1 MPEENHHWYMVTV
14 IGKDRPGIVARLSTA
29 LYEQGCHLGEASMMR
44 LGGNFTIMLMA
55 RCPENYPDLSARLNM
70 AMASLELHIHCD
82 RICGELHQ
90 HREPDVRINV
100 YGADR
105 AGIVARVTSI
115 LAAAGLDILNL
126 ESDVAGNEL
135 APIYLMRIEGC
146 ATQGIDALHSALSTI
161 DPTEIA
167 ITITAIQTV
176 FG

>member
-1 MPEENHHWYMVTV
+1 MVTV
-14 IGKDRPGIVARLSTA
+14 IGKDRPGIVARLSAA

-55 RCPENYPDLSARLNM
+55 RCAGNYPELSARLNT
-70 AMASLELHIHCD
+70 AMATLELHIHCD
-82 RICGELHQ
+82 LIYGGLHQ

-105 AGIVARVTSI
+105 AGIVAHVTGI

-146 ATQGIDALHSALSTI
+146 AMQGIDALHSALGAINPS
-161 DPTEIA
+161 EIS